1 MRSEAY
7 DGGGKE
13 FKVGFAVVETTDDAV
28 IMDRKAELLPELLA
42 VKSEK
47 GLDFLFLAVVN
58 IVVMQSNLL
67 MCDIAEKALAKVAF
81 GGETSDMG
89 TVMDLGPRVSRK
101 KEFIPPLTGTMK
113 SFVMPAKAESAGHL
127 ASIANQVGYVIECKY
142 CENSFARF
150 F

>member
-1 MRSEAY
+1 M
-7 DGGGKE
+7 
-13 FKVGFAVVETTDDAV
+13 
-28 IMDRKAELLPELLA
+28 
-42 VKSEK
+42 
-47 GLDFLFLAVVN
+47 
-58 IVVMQSNLL
+58 
-67 MCDIAEKALAKVAF
+67 ALAKVAF